1 MSYTKAGFPATFAAE
16 GNPVA
21 GGFPGE
27 FDPYVHT
34 VKDTME
40 IEDENIGVFSIDVG
54 PVPDLRGSVFLL
66 FANIPGANIHPLNS
80 TWLDFPSWPSLSLWS
95 KRAGTT
101 PGDRI

>member
-27 FDPYVHT
+27 FDPYIHT

-40 IEDENIGVFSIDVG
+40 IEDENVGVFSIDV
-54 PVPDLRGSVFLL
+54 SL
-66 FANIPGANIHPLNS
+66 FS
-80 TWLDFPSWPSLSLWS
+80 TCALPYRCRSNAFRLQHMARFSELAIAFAVEQ
-95 KRAGTT
+95 AGW
-101 PGDRI
+101 DNAWR

>member
-34 VKDTME
+34 AKDTMV
-40 IEDENIGVFSIDVG
+40 IEDEDVGVFSIEVSFNVPWSSHNRVSTDVCFF
-54 PVPDLRGSVFLL
+54 DWQHMARFSELAIA
-66 FANIPGANIHPLNS
+66 FAVEQ
-80 TWLDFPSWPSLSLWS
+80 
-95 KRAGTT
+95 AGW
-101 PGDRI
+101 DNAWR